1 VPLRDLSGYLLTMF
15 MKTMYL
21 LGLFLVVLSD
31 AVPVPIIPSAMEVV
45 YPEGGGSLNIE
56 LRAREKVQQ
65 TLGVAELGATLK
77 KHRKP
82 KIDTDAPAIT
92 AGYVTPVNPP
102 AIHNRL

>member
-1 VPLRDLSGYLLTMF
+1 MF
-15 MKTMYL
+15 IKTMYL
-21 LGLFLVVLSD
+21 LGLFLVVRVLVLGPAGPSLSD
-31 AVPVPIIPSAMEVV
+31 AVPVPIIPSAMEVF

-82 KIDTDAPAIT
+82 KIGTDAPAIT